1 MTERS
6 KRPTLKQ
13 TPDPDAATSVWN
25 GPPQAPQVAQP
36 QLRAI
41 SKKTPGVPGG
51 RASDTPE
58 RALPAVKLRAMSEV
72 SSGQIHAAVG
82 ESARLSRAAARSV
95 GDPGAS
101 PARPHR
107 VELDLRDDRVRG
119 RARHLVRRTLI
130 APSRRRYWLSQ

>member
-13 TPDPDAATSVWN
+13 TPDPDAATSVWS

-41 SKKTPGVPGG
+41 SKKTPGLPGG
-51 RASDTPE
+51 KPSDTPE

-72 SSGQIHAAVG
+72 SSGQITPP
-82 ESARLSRAAARSV
+82 SARALGYLAPPR
-95 GDPGAS
+95 DPS
-101 PARPHR
+101 
-107 VELDLRDDRVRG
+107 ET
-119 RARHLVRRTLI
+119 RAR
-130 APSRRRYWLSQ
+130 RRRDLIVWSSICVMIACAIALGIWFMAR